1 MLLDLVFLLQPQQA
15 KQHLSFSKKKIKVPE
30 SRGRQNRHIRSE
42 KKIIM
47 LKEKKENNKKPEI
60 YSLSTGGP
68 CICDFRIHD
77 PPYFLI

>member
-1 MLLDLVFLLQPQQA
+1 M
-15 KQHLSFSKKKIKVPE
+15 PE

-60 YSLSTGGP
+60 YSLSTGDP

-77 PPYFLI
+77 PPLFLDLVSIINFGKWNFEKFWTHFEVLY

>member
-1 MLLDLVFLLQPQQA
+1 M
-15 KQHLSFSKKKIKVPE
+15 PE

-68 CICDFRIHD
+68 RICDFRIHD